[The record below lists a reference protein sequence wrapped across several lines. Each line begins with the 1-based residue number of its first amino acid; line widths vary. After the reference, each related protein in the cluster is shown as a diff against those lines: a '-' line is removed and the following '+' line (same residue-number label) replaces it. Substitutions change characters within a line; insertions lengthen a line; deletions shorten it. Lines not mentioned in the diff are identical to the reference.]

1 MSCPN
6 DPSGQTIW
14 AGSVSGGLWKTTNI
28 DGVPAVEP
36 PAGGNDFEI
45 DVFPNPVL
53 DGTTNISLSLPES
66 GTVSVFIYDDL
77 GRLIH
82 TIWKD
87 QKVMAGT
94 YQPVATVGFLM
105 AFTSYA
111 WLRK

>member
-1 MSCPN
+1 MCPDFSIKWNERGPLDVGGRTRAIMIDPN

-28 DGVPAVEP
+28 DGVPAVVP
-36 PAGGNDFEI
+36 PEGGNDFEI

-53 DGTTNISLSLPES
+53 DGTINISLSLPES
-66 GTVSVFIYDDL
+66 ETVSVFIYDDL

-87 QKVMAGT
+87 QK
-94 YQPVATVGFLM
+94 
-105 AFTSYA
+105 
-111 WLRK
+111 